1 VNRPSNIRPTAKL
14 AERVILA
21 GDPGRSLLIAQQLI
35 ETPPPMFNHHRG
47 LWGYSGRAIS
57 DQLDIT
63 VQATGIGG
71 PSLAAV
77 VSELT
82 ELGATKFVRI
92 GTCTAASASPLRNGD
107 LIAVS
112 KAFASDGASQAIG
125 GTGPFL
131 PSDSLTLRL
140 TIAAGVA
147 AKQAAVHSHD
157 LHDNQPADADQT
169 EVGDLSTA
177 ALFALG
183 TTSEIETAALLIVTS
198 DGSAAAIS
206 DQQLELAVGAAA
218 GIAAAALSSDQP
230 S

>member
-1 VNRPSNIRPTAKL
+1 MNRPSNIRPTAKL
-14 AERVILA
+14 ADRVILA

-92 GTCTAASASPLRNGD
+92 GTCTAAAASPLRNGD

-112 KAFASDGASQAIG
+112 KAFASDGASQTIG
-125 GTGPFL
+125 GTGP
-131 PSDSLTLRL
+131 LTLRL
-140 TIAAGVA
+140 TIAAGLA

-157 LHDNQPADADQT
+157 LHDNQPADGDQT

-206 DQQLELAVGAAA
+206 DQELELAVGAAA
-218 GIAAAALSSDQP
+218 GIAVAALSSDLP